1 MCNANADV
9 QVNMIEGGVTE
20 WISPAE
26 LSELGVRLVAYPMP
40 LLGAAVKAMQA
51 RAPLQVGTAGVG
63 LRCKWEKAR
72 CVERAR
78 NDRRASCRHTPVQ
91 RCCCLLLAAV
101 TYRPWHSSPGP
112 AGRSARN
119 ETKRMRPIAVRWR
132 AFSSGIC
139 CAVRA
144 RARARVR
151 VRMHSLRYKT

>member
-1 MCNANADV
+1 MCSANADV

-51 RAPLQVGTAGVG
+51 RAALQVGTAGVG

-78 NDRRASCRHTPVQ
+78 NDRRASCRRTPVQ
-91 RCCCLLLAAV
+91 RCRCCWLPLLTGRGTPAPV
-101 TYRPWHSSPGP
+101 RPVGP
-112 AGRSARN
+112 H
-119 ETKRMRPIAVRWR
+119 ETKRMRPVAVRWC
-132 AFSSGIC
+132 AFSSGIVLC
-139 CAVRA
+139 VRV
-144 RARARVR
+144 RVR

>member
-1 MCNANADV
+1 MCSANADV
-9 QVNMIEGGVTE
+9 QVSMIEGGVTE

-91 RCCCLLLAAV
+91 RCCCCWLPLL
-101 TYRPWHSSPGP
+101 TGRGTP
-112 AGRSARN
+112 APVGRSVR
-119 ETKRMRPIAVRWR
+119 TKRMRPSLSDGVLSPAESAVL
-132 AFSSGIC
+132 C
-139 CAVRA
+139 VRVCV
-144 RARARVR
+144 RARVR
-151 VRMHSLRYKT
+151 VRMHSLR